1 MSVKEMAPSEFPLEP
16 LAHPTLADVAAIAG
30 VSIKT
35 ASRVMNGSEQVSDE
49 TAEKVKKAAN
59 LVGYRSNRIAR
70 ELRIGSLS
78 NLVGMIISDLA
89 NPFYAGL
96 AAGAEERLGE
106 EGLDLILATA
116 RDDGERE
123 KYLIESLLERRVRG
137 LIIVPSGEDYSYL
150 HQERKRGFSFVF
162 ADRPA
167 PYLDADSVTV
177 DNRGG
182 ITACLDYLLE
192 KKCKK
197 IAIIADT
204 TNIWTAS
211 ERIEAFKQAI
221 LSRRV
226 DIGNTQIVTDIH
238 TSDEAAIAA
247 THLLKNNPDVDGI
260 IATNDLIAMG
270 VGQVIS
276 EGEHNV
282 HVVSFDLFA
291 TANLLKIATL
301 DHDPKRLGRLSAEQ
315 LLRRFQNPTDSF
327 FVTEVMKVEMKRYLP
342 FSVEGKDRV

>member
-1 MSVKEMAPSEFPLEP
+1 MKVNELTPANDLNHP
-16 LAHPTLADVAAIAG
+16 LAHPTLADVAAISG

-35 ASRVMNGSEQVSDE
+35 ASRVMNGSEQVSQD
-49 TAEKVKKAAN
+49 TADKVKKAAN

-70 ELRIGSLS
+70 ELRVGSLS
-78 NLVGMIISDLA
+78 NLVGMVISDLA

-96 AAGAEERLGE
+96 AAGAEERLSE

-123 KYLIESLLERRVRG
+123 KNLIESLLERRVRG
-137 LIIVPSGEDYSYL
+137 LIIVPSGEDYSHL

-192 KKCKK
+192 QGCRS

-204 TNIWTAS
+204 TSIWTAS
-211 ERIEAFKQAI
+211 ERIEAFKQAL
-221 LSRRV
+221 LSRKIDKKNV
-226 DIGNTQIVTDIH
+226 HIISNIH
-238 TSDEAAIAA
+238 TSEEAGAA
-247 THLLKNNPDVDGI
+247 TQQLLRDHLDVDGI

-270 VGQVIS
+270 VGQIVS
-276 EGEHNV
+276 ASNAKV
-282 HVVSFDLFA
+282 KVVSFDLFP
-291 TANLLKIATL
+291 TANLLNIATL
-301 DHDPKRLGRLSAEQ
+301 DHDPKRLGRISAE
-315 LLRRFQNPTDSF
+315 LLLTRFENPIDRNFTAQ
-327 FVTEVMKVEMKRYLP
+327 VMKVGMRPQNPSQE
-342 FSVEGKDRV
+342 SGAV

>member
-1 MSVKEMAPSEFPLEP
+1 MTTMKQVRPVEQASPP
-16 LAHPTLADVAAIAG
+16 LAHPTLADVAAISG

-35 ASRVMNGSEQVSDE
+35 ASRVMNGSDQVSGD
-49 TAEKVKKAAN
+49 TAERVKKAAT

-70 ELRIGSLS
+70 ELRVGSLS
-78 NLVGMIISDLA
+78 NLVGMVISDLA

-96 AAGAEERLGE
+96 AAGAEERLAQ

-123 KYLIESLLERRVRG
+123 KNLIESLLERRVRG
-137 LIIVPSGEDYSYL
+137 LIIVPSGEDYSHL

-182 ITACLDYLLE
+182 IQSCLDHLLDLG
-192 KKCKK
+192 CKK

-221 LSRRV
+221 LSRKV
-226 DIGNTQIVTDIH
+226 DPRDTFIITNIH
-238 TSDEAAIAA
+238 TSENAADA
-247 THLLKNNPDVDGI
+247 TRKLLAEHPEVDGI

-270 VGQVIS
+270 VGQTTNSLSHRVK
-276 EGEHNV
+276 
-282 HVVSFDLFA
+282 VVSFDLFP
-291 TANLLKIATL
+291 TANLLKIDTL
-301 DHDPKRLGRLSAEQ
+301 DHDPRRLGRLSAEL
-315 LLRRFQNPTDSF
+315 LLRRFENPIEKNF
-327 FVTEVMKVEMKRYLP
+327 RTEIMKVEMRNSDN
-342 FSVEGKDRV
+342 SVGGQK

>member
-1 MSVKEMAPSEFPLEP
+1 MKVNELTPANDLKHP
-16 LAHPTLADVAAIAG
+16 LAHPTLADVAAISG

-35 ASRVMNGSEQVSDE
+35 ASRVMNGSEQVSQD
-49 TAEKVKKAAN
+49 TADKVKKAAN

-70 ELRIGSLS
+70 ELRVGSLS
-78 NLVGMIISDLA
+78 NLVGMVISDLA

-96 AAGAEERLGE
+96 AAGAEERLSE

-123 KYLIESLLERRVRG
+123 KNLIESLLERRVRG
-137 LIIVPSGEDYSYL
+137 LIIVPSGEDYSHL

-182 ITACLDYLLE
+182 ITACLDYLLDQG
-192 KKCKK
+192 CKS

-204 TNIWTAS
+204 TSIWTAS
-211 ERIEAFKQAI
+211 ERIEAFKQAL
-221 LSRRV
+221 LSRKIDKKNV
-226 DIGNTQIVTDIH
+226 HIISNIH
-238 TSDEAAIAA
+238 TSEEAGSA
-247 THLLKNNPDVDGI
+247 TAQLLRDHLDVDGI

-270 VGQVIS
+270 AGQTVS
-276 EGEHNV
+276 GLRAKV
-282 HVVSFDLFA
+282 KVVSFDLFP
-291 TANLLKIATL
+291 TANLLNIATL
-301 DHDPKRLGRLSAEQ
+301 DHDPKRLGRISAE
-315 LLRRFQNPTDSF
+315 LLLKRFENPTDRNF
-327 FVTEVMKVEMKRYLP
+327 TAEVMKVGMRPLNPDQE
-342 FSVEGKDRV
+342 SGAV